1 MQDKSLKK
9 QVGLH
14 EIEAIYNLMMITV
27 GVNPKEYFE
36 KYRNKDINKKK
47 TKIYLDNNFV
57 TQS

>member
-47 TKIYLDNNFV
+47 TKIY
-57 TQS
+57 